1 MRESTETL
9 CREAENVVRNIAL
22 PRIPERVFRFEAPEY
37 SDICCELN
45 QLLCHCSASGGGK
58 VIVPPGKYRCGG
70 PVRMQQ
76 STELHLEEGCFI
88 KFSPEPEL
96 YLPCVPSR
104 WGGVEI
110 INYSPMIYA
119 NGITDTALT
128 GKGIISGGRE
138 IWGSFKE
145 LQTPARSY
153 SHTLQSQ
160 GIPVEERIF
169 GEGCYLRPSM
179 VQFRSCE
186 RVLIEGITCTDAPLW
201 VIHPLFS
208 SHVTIRDVYVDSM
221 YVCNDGVDVDSCSD
235 VLIERSHFRNGDDA
249 VVLKS
254 GRDADGRRVNR
265 PCRRVVVRD
274 CVFHSCLHGFAI
286 GSELSGGAEDVWV
299 YDIRMEYIKAQ
310 AISFK
315 SCPGRGGVI
324 KNIHVADIQIDRV
337 DDHAVSIVSEY
348 VDKYTGDQRTCYRE
362 FELLNIHCNHAANGF
377 VLEGSEQFPL
387 ENIVFANVVVDEAP
401 VECTGKKFTGNLL
414 FRNVYMNGKEISCS
428 SL

>member
-1 MRESTETL
+1 M
-9 CREAENVVRNIAL
+9 
-22 PRIPERVFRFEAPEY
+22 
-37 SDICCELN
+37 
-45 QLLCHCSASGGGK
+45 
-58 VIVPPGKYRCGG
+58 
-70 PVRMQQ
+70 
-76 STELHLEEGCFI
+76 
-88 KFSPEPEL
+88 
-96 YLPCVPSR
+96 
-104 WGGVEI
+104 EI

-138 IWGSFKE
+138 KWGAFAE
-145 LQTPARSY
+145 LQTPARSR
-153 SHTLQSQ
+153 SHTLQTQ

-169 GEGCYLRPSM
+169 GEGCYMRPSM

-348 VDKYTGDQRTCYRE
+348 VDKYTGDQRTCYRA

-401 VECTGKKFTGNLL
+401 VECTGKKYTGNLL